1 MKTSGATFCVHV
13 IVARSVLMVAFL
25 LQCYVA
31 AQSSSQPSAITAHII
46 DRKDGMVLQ
55 HNRPLLSGC
64 GLPNNGSVVSVAVLR
79 VIPDDLHQVVLEN
92 VSASV
97 KRGCF
102 TAELAPRA
110 VMTSVSEAVT
120 LTVTLDK
127 NTSPLFT
134 AHGVLFGHAALC
146 RLEQATADV
155 AVESSTGVH
164 STPTARASGLKGQS
178 VLLKRHAWPCPPQG
192 FPQNVSSDGAANN
205 VSRVPAPDAYG
216 AVLAEVSFGYPDA
229 IPQHIHQTWSGY
241 DLPCPSR
248 WAEVSQRR
256 HD

>member
-1 MKTSGATFCVHV
+1 
-13 IVARSVLMVAFL
+13 
-25 LQCYVA
+25 LQCCVA
-31 AQSSSQPSAITAHII
+31 AQTSSQPSAIAAHII
-46 DRKDGMVLQ
+46 DWKDGMVLQ

-64 GLPNNGSVVSVAVLR
+64 GLPNNGSIVRVAALR
-79 VIPDDLHQVVLEN
+79 VIPDDLHQVLLEN

-97 KRGCF
+97 KWGCF

-110 VMTSVSEAVT
+110 VMTSISEAVT
-120 LTVTLDK
+120 LTVTLDN

-146 RLEQATADV
+146 RHEQATAEG

-164 STPTARASGLKGQS
+164 ITPTARASGLKGQS

-216 AVLAEVSFGYPDA
+216 AVPAGVSFGYPDA
-229 IPQHIHQTWSGY
+229 IPRHIHQTWSGY

-248 WAEVSQRR
+248 WAEVSQHYHRPSLMNLLR
-256 HD
+256 SISDHS